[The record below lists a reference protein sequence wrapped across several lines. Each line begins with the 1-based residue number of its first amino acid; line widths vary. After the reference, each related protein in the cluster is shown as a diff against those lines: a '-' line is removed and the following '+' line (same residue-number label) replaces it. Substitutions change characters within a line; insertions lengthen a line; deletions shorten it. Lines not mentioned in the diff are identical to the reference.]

1 MCGNK
6 DYHLI
11 GHLLM
16 RICKLSRDR
25 SRVLMAQIGIH
36 CGQGIALRQLWQE
49 DGVTQSE
56 LAHRLHIAPATVTIA
71 LQRMEKSGLIE
82 RCPDEQDQR
91 VSRVFLTEKGR
102 SLRKKIEQN
111 WRKLEEQALFGFSE
125 EEREAVHGYLRR
137 IRANLD
143 DCKHDQ
149 GQPINKACGGRRR

>member
-1 MCGNK
+1 MRRERP
-6 DYHLI
+6 LV

-36 CGQGIALRQLWQE
+36 CGQGIALRQLWRQ
-49 DGVTQSE
+49 DGLTQSE
-56 LAHRLHIAPATVTIA
+56 LAHSLHIAPATVTIA

-82 RCPDEQDQR
+82 RRPDEQDQR
-91 VSRVFLTEKGR
+91 VSRVFLTARGR

-111 WRKLEEQALFGFSE
+111 WRKLEEQALSGFAE
-125 EEREAVHGYLRR
+125 EEREAVYRFLMR

-143 DCKHDQ
+143 DCKNDQ
-149 GQPINKACGGRRR
+149 KQPMNKACGRRRR